1 MNKYRTL
8 PGLGPQKA
16 TASTVCQKCLKKG
29 HYSYECKAS
38 TQERPYMSRPS
49 RTQQLLNPKL
59 KPKLTSDAPNK
70 LLTSK
75 GVADQ
80 QLAETEAS
88 RQENLPTETEE
99 RGRSLRH
106 GAPSRSRSLSSSS
119 VSTISTNRSRSR
131 SRALPSNPGDRYR
144 ADLRASRSR
153 SRTPT
158 RKRKYRS
165 VSGSYSRSSGSPQ
178 RAPGSH
184 RKSRRH
190 RTISP
195 IDRGRSS
202 RTRRGSRR
210 SRTGSPSMDK
220 SQITKHRVS
229 MEPQNGHED
238 DGRQHDR
245 GNRWREKENERF
257 PQGTRTFNPKQRESR
272 RERSLSPY
280 SKRLALTQAM
290 NL

>member
-1 MNKYRTL
+1 M
-8 PGLGPQKA
+8 
-16 TASTVCQKCLKKG
+16 
-29 HYSYECKAS
+29 
-38 TQERPYMSRPS
+38 
-49 RTQQLLNPKL
+49 
-59 KPKLTSDAPNK
+59 
-70 LLTSK
+70 
-75 GVADQ
+75 
-80 QLAETEAS
+80 
-88 RQENLPTETEE
+88 
-99 RGRSLRH
+99 RH

-165 VSGSYSRSSGSPQ
+165 VSSSYSRSSGSPQ

-257 PQGTRTFNPKQRESR
+257 PQDTRTFNPKQRESR